1 MWKKCIRNT
10 ILNILFIAFLSLN
23 NSSGQF
29 LTSIYMCLFLFPRCK
44 RWPVIGFW
52 YFSCIWWYLILKQ
65 QLSDVCIYS
74 KDEKYIFN
82 YNNQLRLIIIPTPI
96 IIRCRWNLNQRKFSN
111 MIQLEISLNNV
122 TLKMDWWSSP
132 FKSI

>member
-1 MWKKCIRNT
+1 MHTKHHIKHPIYCF
-10 ILNILFIAFLSLN
+10 FISEQ
-23 NSSGQF
+23 QF
-29 LTSIYMCLFLFPRCK
+29 WAVFDINIYMCLFLFPRCK

-82 YNNQLRLIIIPTPI
+82 YNNQLGLIIIPTPI